1 MNRPLSSV
9 VMRTAR
15 RAGGEEELK
24 MGLRLTL
31 VIAAFVMGFVVSA
44 ATRKRIDT
52 PRPLPR
58 VAHEAESS
66 PDRTDLPRATR
77 TVPSSILPRFLDN
90 DPADYTD
97 LHHALARY
105 LEILPRA
112 AVQSALYSIVWDH
125 PEMERK
131 AFDLMRRS
139 KSPGDVRLFAEMWI
153 LGHISDPSVRSELA
167 SWIRSESNPRL
178 REHLARIVGSNY
190 HAELLPVT
198 LELLSDPDPHVVQ
211 ATLKQLDLGR
221 KPFQQNKELKADVAR
236 KLRDLAAEGHP
247 VAMRTAAVRS
257 LRDAN
262 DPETARMLVDI
273 LARDRE
279 PDLLEAAMRSL
290 PDVYDFDPEH
300 SVLAVRMIRTL
311 YSIAVDPSRP
321 RGVRQSA
328 VSAILNCDGG
338 GDYAVLSPVEKTQVE
353 VLQSEL
359 TDP

>member
-1 MNRPLSSV
+1 M
-9 VMRTAR
+9 
-15 RAGGEEELK
+15 K
-24 MGLRLTL
+24 MGLRLAL
-31 VIAAFVMGFVVSA
+31 VMAAFVMGFVVSA
-44 ATRKRIDT
+44 ATRKRTDT
-52 PRPLPR
+52 PRPMPL
-58 VAHEAESS
+58 VVHEAESA
-66 PDRTDLPRATR
+66 PDRTELPLAPRTATSR
-77 TVPSSILPRFLDN
+77 VLPRFLDK
-90 DPADYTD
+90 DRTDYTD
-97 LHHALARY
+97 LNHALARC

-112 AVQSALYSIVWDH
+112 AVQSALYTIVWDH
-125 PEMERK
+125 PEMERR

-139 KSPGDVRLFAEMWI
+139 KSPGDVRLFAEVQV
-153 LGHISDPSVRSELA
+153 LAHISDPNVRSELA
-167 SWIRSESNPRL
+167 SWIRSETNPRL

-221 KPFQQNKELKADVAR
+221 KPFQQDKELKADVAR

-247 VAMRTAAVRS
+247 VALRMAAVRS

-279 PDLLEAAMRSL
+279 PELLEAAMRSL

-321 RGVRQSA
+321 RVVRQFA
-328 VSAILNCDGG
+328 VAAILNCDGS

-353 VLQSEL
+353 ELQSEL